1 MEANEKSIL
10 SVKELCL
17 WYGNHQALKNINIDI
32 LIIQVTH
39 FLILLTI
46 PSKDISGHIPLMHEI
61 AKLMLINGR
70 IILSAN

>member
-32 LIIQVTH
+32 PKNSITALIGRPAAASPRS
-39 FLILLTI
+39 LKRLT
-46 PSKDISGHIPLMHEI
+46 
-61 AKLMLINGR
+61 A
-70 IILSAN
+70 